1 MITGDK
7 QETAINIAIS
17 CKLIQSPDG
26 AMMCNAPASPEQAMA
41 RLAELLQRTEERMLA
56 AANQQRG
63 LGDDD
68 VRTPLILCSES
79 VRDCSRR

>member
-41 RLAELLQRTEERMLA
+41 RLAELLQQTEERMLA

-68 VRTPLILCSES
+68 VRTSS
-79 VRDCSRR
+79 VVWRGSVFFSGD